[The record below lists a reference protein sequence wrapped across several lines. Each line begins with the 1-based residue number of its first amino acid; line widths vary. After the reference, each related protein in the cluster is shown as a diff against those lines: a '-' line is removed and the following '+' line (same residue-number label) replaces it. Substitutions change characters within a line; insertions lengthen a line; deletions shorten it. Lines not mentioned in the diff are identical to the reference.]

1 MSNTNNKNE
10 AGINLLDLFFYL
22 LSKWPWFVLSVLI
35 CGGLA
40 WYKYA
45 SAPLVY
51 FGQATVI
58 IKDPSNKTSSAGL
71 DRYENLINKVNVANE
86 LLQFRSKKLMTEVVE
101 RLNANVG
108 YMYEDGLRKIELYT
122 QSPVKVSF
130 TDFSPTAYMALTV
143 TPIGGDKA
151 KLSNISGAE
160 ETYTQTVAFG
170 DTLQLSAGRMVVHP
184 TNFNTS
190 KWEGVDVR
198 VTMSPVASTVAG
210 ILGRL
215 AIRQENDESSIL
227 RMSFQDSSP
236 VRIEDI
242 LNTLIDVYNEEAIN
256 DKNSVAVKTA
266 DFINERLIIIEN
278 ELGGVENQIE
288 SYKQDNRLVTVE
300 KAANQFLNESQRHLN
315 EEIDLET
322 KIGLANYVKEYLT
335 DPSKETELIPANTG
349 VGDAKFE
356 ALVAE
361 YNSMK
366 MRRDNYIAASS
377 ENNPVVQSLNRDLL
391 TAKQTIVRTVD
402 NAILSLEV
410 RLKEVRGNINRTAAR
425 ISSIPTKERE
435 MLSIERQQKIKESL
449 YMFLLNRRE
458 ENALSQA
465 MADNN
470 ARVIDSAEAG
480 YSPISPNRNRI
491 LLMGG
496 LVGVAIPAVIFLMI
510 MFLDTR
516 VHTRKDLEGVV
527 TIPYLGEVPLDKQ
540 RASGKRGKHSFEAA
554 VKHNGDDIVSEA
566 FRIVRTNISM
576 MMKRDAEHRV
586 ITFTSFNAGAGKT
599 YVARNLALSLAH
611 ANKSVILVDLD
622 IRKHTLSRLTRA
634 AKLGITDYII
644 DESVKVSDIIQ
655 QSNDGH
661 GVDIISAGTTAPNPA
676 ELLMDK
682 RLDELFAALR
692 EKYDYIVTDNVPVG
706 IVADGDIS
714 NRISDMTVFVVRAGR
729 LDKRQLP
736 DLEQLYQQKK
746 FVNMALLLNGADP
759 ERRGYGYGYGY
770 GYGNKKKK
778 SRSKKA

>member
-10 AGINLLDLFFYL
+10 ASINLLDLFFYL
-22 LSKWPWFVLSVLI
+22 LSKWPWFVLSILI
-35 CGGLA
+35 CGGYA

-86 LLQFRSKKLMTEVVE
+86 LLQFRSKKLMTEVVT
-101 RLNANVG
+101 RLDANVS
-108 YMYEDGLRKIELYT
+108 YVYEDGLRKIELYT
-122 QSPVKVSF
+122 QSPIKVSF
-130 TDFSPTAYMALTV
+130 PDASPTTQMHFTV
-143 TPIGGDKA
+143 TLLGGEKVCF
-151 KLSNISGAE
+151 SNIVGAPE
-160 ETYTQTVAFG
+160 DFTVEANMG
-170 DTLQLSAGRMVVHP
+170 DTLQLATGMVVVNP
-184 TNFNTS
+184 TNFNS
-190 KWEGVDVR
+190 SRWEGVDVR
-198 VTMSPVASTVAG
+198 VTRNSVASTVAG
-210 ILGRL
+210 ILGRM
-215 AIRQENDESSIL
+215 AIRQENEESSIL
-227 RMSFQDSSP
+227 LMSFQDSSP

-242 LNTLIDVYNEEAIN
+242 LNTLIDVYNDEAIK
-256 DKNSVAVKTA
+256 DKNSVAVNTA
-266 DFINERLIIIEN
+266 DFINERLIIIEK
-278 ELGGVENQIE
+278 ELGGVEDQIE
-288 SYKQDNRLVTVE
+288 KFKQSNKMYDVGS
-300 KAANQFLNESQRHLN
+300 AAGQYMGESQRFTG
-315 EEIDLET
+315 EEIELET
-322 KIGLANYVKEYLT
+322 QLRIINYVKEYLA
-335 DPSKETELIPANTG
+335 DPSKETELIPTNTG
-349 VGDAKFE
+349 VGDAKVE
-356 ALVAE
+356 GLIAQ
-361 YNSMK
+361 YNAMK
-366 MRRDNYIAASS
+366 VRRDNYIAASS
-377 ENNPVVQSLNRDLL
+377 ERNPVVQELNSNLRA
-391 TAKQTIVRTVD
+391 TKQTIIRTID
-402 NAILSLEV
+402 NLIVSIEV
-410 RLKEVRGNINRTAAR
+410 RLKDAR
-425 ISSIPTKERE
+425 SQLYRADARLASIPAKERE

-516 VHTRKDLEGVV
+516 VHTRKDLEGVI

-706 IVADGDIS
+706 IVAEIG
-714 NRISDMTVFVVRAGR
+714 RAH
-729 LDKRQLP
+729 
-736 DLEQLYQQKK
+736 
-746 FVNMALLLNGADP
+746 V
-759 ERRGYGYGYGY
+759 
-770 GYGNKKKK
+770 
-778 SRSKKA
+778 